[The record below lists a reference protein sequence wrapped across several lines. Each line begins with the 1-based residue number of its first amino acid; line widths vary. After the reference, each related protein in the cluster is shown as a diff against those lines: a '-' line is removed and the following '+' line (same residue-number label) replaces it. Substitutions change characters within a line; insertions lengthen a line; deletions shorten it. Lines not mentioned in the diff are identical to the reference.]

1 MKFMTINKCLK
12 KIKSDIY
19 TDFVCIIN
27 NRVVITT
34 NKPANASDLKIIE
47 KYIKNSNNI
56 NLKAIKSPC
65 LPKSKLYL
73 KIIGLS
79 YIGENGPITSNSI
92 KGILKEIHIFNNII
106 LASKSYIIKASFKSD
121 IMVVW
126 VNIWNLQ
133 SELVAKNLINRC
145 LNVR

>member
-27 NRVVITT
+27 NEVVITT

-56 NLKAIKSPC
+56 NLKAIKSPY

-92 KGILKEIHIFNNII
+92 KCYETLWTTTFFFFFYLFFSILYFF
-106 LASKSYIIKASFKSD
+106 SFEFLFLFLFLSSD
-121 IMVVW
+121 DEEAHDIAVT
-126 VNIWNLQ
+126 
-133 SELVAKNLINRC
+133 
-145 LNVR
+145 

>member
-1 MKFMTINKCLK
+1 MKFVTINKCLK

-27 NRVVITT
+27 NGVVITT
-34 NKPANASDLKIIE
+34 NKPVNASDLKIIE

-79 YIGENGPITSNSI
+79 YVGENGPITSNSI
-92 KGILKEIHIFNNII
+92 KGILKEIYIFKNII

-121 IMVVW
+121 IVVVW
-126 VNIWNLQ
+126 VNIWDSQ
-133 SELVAKNLINRC
+133 SELVAKNLINRYF
-145 LNVR
+145 NIR

>member
-1 MKFMTINKCLK
+1 MKFVTINKCLK

-56 NLKAIKSPC
+56 NSKVHVYLSP
-65 LPKSKLYL
+65 S
-73 KIIGLS
+73 
-79 YIGENGPITSNSI
+79 
-92 KGILKEIHIFNNII
+92 HI
-106 LASKSYIIKASFKSD
+106 
-121 IMVVW
+121 
-126 VNIWNLQ
+126 
-133 SELVAKNLINRC
+133 
-145 LNVR
+145 